1 MCIVIINGPN
11 LNLLGRRETSIYGT
25 QSMEQVLLDIQRAYP
40 DLHLIYKQ
48 SNHEGDLIDWLQEY
62 GMPASSMYGE
72 DMLESNLHPIQG
84 IILNA
89 GGYTHT
95 SVALRD
101 AVAACQVPVVE
112 LHISDIYQREEFR
125 RVSLLTDV
133 ATHAVIGKGVA
144 GYQQAVA
151 WILQEEHTLQK
162 HTSR

>member
-1 MCIVIINGPN
+1 
-11 LNLLGRRETSIYGT
+11 
-25 QSMEQVLLDIQRAYP
+25 
-40 DLHLIYKQ
+40 
-48 SNHEGDLIDWLQEY
+48 
-62 GMPASSMYGE
+62 MYGD
-72 DMLESNLHPIQG
+72 DMLEPNLRPIQG